1 MQKRVYSNIRIKVIF
16 LVHHYLKVGAKEH
29 RSVECFESEIEIC
42 WFVVPRNDVKNESQ
56 CQKEGRVNSFDS
68 ATVKVKVRKAI
79 LFGFFDDDLR
89 DEVP

>member
-1 MQKRVYSNIRIKVIF
+1 MSHN
-16 LVHHYLKVGAKEH
+16 LKVGAKEH
-29 RSVECFESEIEIC
+29 RSVECFESKLKLSCLIIS
-42 WFVVPRNDVKNESQ
+42 WNDVKNESQ